1 MLPDPRMKA
10 LLPPA
15 LALLLAACQS
25 PNPYR
30 AEGQPLP
37 PAPPEAASHFDRS
50 AYPAAPRDYAR
61 YRNWAWREPPAGSAW
76 ADGALLAEVV
86 GAGLDQ
92 RGLRPARAGTA
103 ADLQVGASLHLER
116 RQYQVRDD
124 YGSYYGHGPYGD
136 HYGLYGSVP
145 LVRTYEVEV
154 AVVRIDLYDGASGQP
169 LWSGSAEAR
178 SEGSQGERAEALRRA
193 VEDALGAYPP
203 N

>member
-1 MLPDPRMKA
+1 MSLRRVLPSA
-10 LLPPA
+10 FFL
-15 LALLLAACQS
+15 LLLAACQA
-25 PNPYR
+25 PNPYQ
-30 AEGQPLP
+30 AQSQPLP
-37 PAPPEAASHFDRS
+37 PAPPVAAMPADPGS
-50 AYPAAPRDYAR
+50 YPAAARDFSR
-61 YRNWAWREPPAGSAW
+61 YRSWRWQQLPAGSA
-76 ADGALLAEVV
+76 LASGEQIAEMVA
-86 GAGLDQ
+86 AGLDQ
-92 RGLRPARAGTA
+92 RGLRPAQGDR
-103 ADLQVGASLHLER
+103 ADLQVSAAVSLER